1 MDGVESHAHFL
12 DGIIQNKMLHMADA
26 GMMFIFYIVLALIST
41 LVYFF
46 IPKYLSPI
54 FAIIISIVLLWLS
67 RYLYGVQRIVIDIF
81 PLFLAGS
88 ILTYPITYI
97 YKFFVVDREKRELQ
111 TNFSHYV
118 DPNVVRQIADK

>member
-26 GMMFIFYIVLALIST
+26 GMMFIFYIILALGAT

-46 IPKYLSPI
+46 IPKYISPI
-54 FAIIISIVLLWLS
+54 FAIIISVFLLWLA
-67 RYLYGVQRIVIDIF
+67 RYLYGAQRILVDIF